1 LAAGSCN
8 EGRGHCSGHRRT
20 TAPSPCGGS
29 IGDRVHS
36 WTGSRGGS
44 KRGKSTWRRSGQ
56 VGPRQASAVLVP
68 ERAIAGRLK
77 PIVQADLRG
86 MGTDTACGRPTCAIC
101 NGRSS
106 SWPPAGYTSAGR
118 NGAPSV
124 HPMQGDEIRALR
136 RLQREQGLSYRL
148 RGLPHMAWAQA
159 YPTRAE
165 VSGLTGD
172 LTRVLRRI
180 YARCVV

>member
-1 LAAGSCN
+1 MRASDLCDLQWSQLELA
-8 EGRGHCSGHRRT
+8 T
-20 TAPSPCGGS
+20 
-29 IGDRVHS
+29 
-36 WTGSRGGS
+36 
-44 KRGKSTWRRSGQ
+44 
-56 VGPRQASAVLVP
+56 
-68 ERAIAGRLK
+68 GRLH
-77 PIVQADLRG
+77 VRRAERR
-86 MGTDTACGRPTCAIC
+86 AE
-101 NGRSS
+101 
-106 SWPPAGYTSAGR
+106 
-118 NGAPSV
+118 V